1 MIDINEWCKVLGA
14 FNGKLDFGEEK
25 VPNGFDFYD
34 NNKFLKLKSINLR
47 KGKNLGLINNR
58 RILREWETSTD
69 VSEIYKYINKN
80 KKMIKQKI
88 KDSNYSIGSGN
99 TRLIQPD
106 NLVLIL
112 KGIIPNNNLSLTQW
126 KMIVNVA
133 KKDTLDGLI
142 DLNEF
147 FRLMEVTTKKMTSH
161 PSIIHKKKLLKST
174 SDFSLYNITGMKA
187 PLYKTIV
194 GAFRN
199 ESKRNLINKMQ
210 KDLYDIKKIG
220 ENEFNYNKDNTSLLN
235 KTSRMQAIS

>member
-1 MIDINEWCKVLGA
+1 MNKPLPNFTLIKNAFDTIDLRKDGMIDINEWCKVLGT

-34 NNKFLKLKSINLR
+34 NNTFLKLKTLK
-47 KGKNLGLINNR
+47 KGMSLSKMNNR
-58 RILREWETSTD
+58 RVLREWETSTD
-69 VSEIYKYINKN
+69 VSDIYKYINKN

-88 KDSNYSIGSGN
+88 KDSNYSIGSGS

-161 PSIIHKKKLLKST
+161 PSIITKKKLVKST
-174 SDFSLYNITGMKA
+174 SDWSLYSITGTKGPM
-187 PLYKTIV
+187 YKTI
-194 GAFRN
+194 
-199 ESKRNLINKMQ
+199 SWWI
-210 KDLYDIKKIG
+210 
-220 ENEFNYNKDNTSLLN
+220 
-235 KTSRMQAIS
+235 

>member
-1 MIDINEWCKVLGA
+1 
-14 FNGKLDFGEEK
+14 
-25 VPNGFDFYD
+25 
-34 NNKFLKLKSINLR
+34 
-47 KGKNLGLINNR
+47 
-58 RILREWETSTD
+58 
-69 VSEIYKYINKN
+69 
-80 KKMIKQKI
+80 MIKQKI

-112 KGIIPNNNLSLTQW
+112 KGVIPNNTLSLTQW

-161 PSIIHKKKLLKST
+161 PSIINKKKLVKST
-174 SDFSLYNITGMKA
+174 SDISMFNVTGMKG
-187 PLYKTIV
+187 PMFKTIV
-194 GAFRN
+194 GGFRN
-199 ESKRNLINKMQ
+199 DNRIYILSKMQ

-220 ENEFNYNKDNTSLLN
+220 ENVNNKESNGFNRTA
-235 KTSRMQAIS
+235 RMQAIS